1 MKKKGHNIETTSF
14 VTKMYPKNEK
24 WLKMSSNIAI
34 FDQKM
39 DIYEGLSELSRP
51 RRALRGQKFYQET
64 SIWSSGYVP
73 RVKK

>member
-1 MKKKGHNIETTSF
+1 MT
-14 VTKMYPKNEK
+14 
-24 WLKMSSNIAI
+24 KMSSNIAI
-34 FDQKM
+34 FDQKL
-39 DIYEGLSELSRP
+39 DIYEGPSELSRP

>member
-1 MKKKGHNIETTSF
+1 
-14 VTKMYPKNEK
+14 
-24 WLKMSSNIAI
+24 MSSNIAI

-39 DIYEGLSELSRP
+39 DTYEGLSELSRP